1 LRCAAA
7 DRSIGSPSAGGQML
21 EQVRMSQSTEGIRTP
36 LEIFRVDAPATR
48 HFRIKRA
55 IDAVMASLLLIFFG
69 PLLLLA
75 AAIVTLDGGPVFF
88 LHRRIGKGGVPFFC
102 IKFRTMVPNAQTA
115 LDSLL
120 EADPVAR
127 QEWDSN
133 FKLKRDPR
141 VTRVGRFLRQSSLDE
156 LPQLINVLRGEMA
169 LVGPRP
175 IVAAEVGRYG
185 PDIAYYYR
193 CRPGIT
199 GPWQISGRS
208 DGSYRYRVQ
217 LDVEYAKRA
226 SLMSDFIIL
235 AKTAKVV
242 IRGVGAY

>member
-1 LRCAAA
+1 
-7 DRSIGSPSAGGQML
+7 
-21 EQVRMSQSTEGIRTP
+21 MSQSTEEIRAA
-36 LEIFRVDAPATR
+36 LDLDMAATR

-55 IDAVMASLLLIFFG
+55 MDIVIATLLLIFFG
-69 PLLLLA
+69 PLLLLT

-88 LHRRIGKGGVPFFC
+88 LHRRVGRGGVLFSC
-102 IKFRTMVPNAQTA
+102 IKFRTMVPDAQNV
-115 LDSLL
+115 LESLL
-120 EADPVAR
+120 ESDPVAR
-127 QEWDSN
+127 REWDSN

-156 LPQLINVLRGEMA
+156 LPQLINVLRGDMA

-185 PDIAYYYR
+185 PDIDYYYR

-199 GPWQISGRS
+199 GPWQVSGRS
-208 DGSYRYRVQ
+208 DQSYRQRVR
-217 LDVEYAKRA
+217 LDVEYAKRP
-226 SLMSDFIIL
+226 SLKNDFIIL

-242 IRGVGAY
+242 MRGVGAY